1 MKVYRTG
8 QDDLP
13 HPTKI
18 KDFRKKT
25 TIKAVQMEKDFAV
38 LTLEGMTYGKAGD
51 WLAKGIRGE
60 LYPIAKEI
68 FEETYEE
75 VEYV

>member
-1 MKVYRTG
+1 MKVYRS
-8 QDDLP
+8 QLDDLP
-13 HPTKI
+13 HPTRVKH
-18 KDFRKKT
+18 FRKKT
-25 TIKAVQMEKDFAV
+25 EITAVQMDKDFVV
-38 LTLEGMTYGKAGD
+38 LTLEGTVKGKAGD

-60 LYPIAKEI
+60 LYPIAKAI

>member
-25 TIKAVQMEKDFAV
+25 TIKAVQMDKDFV
-38 LTLEGMTYGKAGD
+38 ILTFEGTMKGKAGD

-60 LYPIAKEI
+60 LFPIAKEI

-75 VEYV
+75 VK